1 MKNFGYAPAPKA
13 SITAFSSDRPTYT
26 RRFVRKRVLNA
37 SVGAEYV
44 ALGMWPLRAGFFTDF
59 DASPDV
65 FDQPPGSPGNGSSN
79 SEHADRFGGSFSV
92 GLRTEHTST
101 DLGLSLA
108 FAHGKSLEARN
119 LDFNDLVAR
128 DLSEFDLYVFIASA
142 YRF

>member
-1 MKNFGYAPAPKA
+1 VTVDDA
-13 SITAFSSDRPTYT
+13 DRPTYT

-101 DLGLSLA
+101 DLGLNLA